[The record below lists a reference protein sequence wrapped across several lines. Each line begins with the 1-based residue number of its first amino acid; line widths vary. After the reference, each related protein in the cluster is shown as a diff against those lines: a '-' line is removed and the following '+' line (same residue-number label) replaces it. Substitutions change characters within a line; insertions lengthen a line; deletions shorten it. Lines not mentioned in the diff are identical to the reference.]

1 MSDFNDALVE
11 VSEEETY
18 KKRYADLRRHQ
29 QAERD
34 RYERELAEARGQ
46 SAMPATREEV
56 EEWSQKYPDVAKMVM
71 AIAAEQTER
80 LTGQKLREI
89 EEVNTKN
96 QYANA
101 MKTVLDAHPDFM
113 TLREDEDFKEWAKKT
128 TWAFNA
134 LRGID
139 PIPVIEAID
148 YYKELARKRGKDFDR
163 KAAASAVTTSQT
175 QSPQDSKIKWTESM
189 VNRLKPSEFLK
200 YEEEIMKAS
209 QNPEFYDMTGAA
221 R

>member
-1 MSDFNDALVE
+1 MTDFNDALVE

-18 KKRYADLRRHQ
+18 KKRYADLRRFQ
-29 QAERD
+29 QSERD

-46 SAMPATREEV
+46 AAMPATREEV

-80 LTGQKLREI
+80 MTGQKLREI
-89 EEVNTKN
+89 EEVNAKN

-101 MKTVLDAHPDFM
+101 MKTVLEAHPDFM
-113 TLREDEDFKEWAKKT
+113 TLREDKDFREWAQET
-128 TWAFNA
+128 VWAKAA
-134 LRGID
+134 LSGID
-139 PIPVIEAID
+139 PIPVIQAVD
-148 YYKELARKRGKDFDR
+148 YYKDLAKKRGKDFDR
-163 KAAASAVTTSQT
+163 QAAASAVTTSQT
-175 QSPQDSKIKWTESM
+175 QSPQDSKIKWTESK
-189 VNRLKPSEFLK
+189 VNKLKPSEFAK
-200 YEEEIMKAS
+200 YEEEIMKAT